1 LFLQIQSTAVAAADP
16 VSKNLR
22 CIPRERDALLDF
34 RAGLIDPENYLS
46 SWQGEDCC
54 QWNGIHCSNR
64 TGHVVELSLSF
75 EDVGFRDGQ
84 MSSSLLGLKN
94 LRTLEL
100 NGDKFTGTP
109 IPEFIGGLK
118 NLRYLSLSSAMF
130 GGRVPP
136 QLGNLSK
143 LLHLDLNSLSGD
155 IYSADLAWLSRLTTL
170 QYLDLSRVNLSKV
183 IDWAHVV
190 NKLPSLVTLRLAAC
204 GLRNAISS
212 PLQSNLTSLEELDLY
227 GNEFS
232 SSSIGTKNLFW
243 DLPSL
248 LHLDMSGCGLQ
259 GPIRPFR

>member
-1 LFLQIQSTAVAAADP
+1 
-16 VSKNLR
+16 
-22 CIPRERDALLDF
+22 
-34 RAGLIDPENYLS
+34 
-46 SWQGEDCC
+46 
-54 QWNGIHCSNR
+54 
-64 TGHVVELSLSF
+64 
-75 EDVGFRDGQ
+75 

-100 NGDKFTGTP
+100 TSGKLTGTP

-118 NLRYLSLSSAMF
+118 NLRYLSLSSALF
-130 GGRVPP
+130 GGRVMP

-143 LLHLDLNSLSGD
+143 LIHLDLNSLSRD

-183 IDWAHVV
+183 IDWAHAHVV

-204 GLRNAISS
+204 GLRNAIPS

-232 SSSIGTKNLFW
+232 TSSIGTKNLFW

-248 LHLDMSGCGLQ
+248 LHLDMSGCGLPRFNSSKC
-259 GPIRPFR
+259 G

>member
-1 LFLQIQSTAVAAADP
+1 
-16 VSKNLR
+16 
-22 CIPRERDALLDF
+22 
-34 RAGLIDPENYLS
+34 
-46 SWQGEDCC
+46 
-54 QWNGIHCSNR
+54 
-64 TGHVVELSLSF
+64 
-75 EDVGFRDGQ
+75 
-84 MSSSLLGLKN
+84 M
-94 LRTLEL
+94 
-100 NGDKFTGTP
+100 
-109 IPEFIGGLK
+109 
-118 NLRYLSLSSAMF
+118 
-130 GGRVPP
+130 P

-143 LLHLDLNSLSGD
+143 LIHLDLNSLSRD

-204 GLRNAISS
+204 GLRNAIPS

-232 SSSIGTKNLFW
+232 TSSIGTKNLFW

-259 GPIRPFR
+259 GSISQNVGNMTSITRLHLSDNNLTSTLPTAFKNLHNLEELDLSENSINGKIAVLLERFPAENRLQELILFENKLTGNLPSQLGHLRNFHSFAY